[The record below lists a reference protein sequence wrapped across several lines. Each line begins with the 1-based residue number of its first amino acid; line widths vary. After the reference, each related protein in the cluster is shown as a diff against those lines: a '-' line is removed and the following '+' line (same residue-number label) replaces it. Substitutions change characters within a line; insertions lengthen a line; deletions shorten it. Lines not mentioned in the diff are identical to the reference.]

1 MLPGI
6 LADDNN
12 ALSDA
17 LSVVFACLLL
27 AVMLLVWAYAVMWL
41 RRRYWGADDGA
52 VPSTGFTL
60 ADLRD
65 LHRSGQISEE
75 EFNRAKEKIVA
86 AHQRAL
92 QRDAAAAKPNVNK
105 SPPQGL

>member
-1 MLPGI
+1 MAVLPYI
-6 LADDNN
+6 LADDN
-12 ALSDA
+12 DA

-27 AVMLLVWAYAVMWL
+27 AVLVLAWAYAVMWL

-60 ADLRD
+60 ADLRE

-75 EFNRAKEKIVA
+75 EFNRAKEMIVA
-86 AHQRAL
+86 AHQRAV
-92 QRDAAAAKPNVNK
+92 QRDAGAAKSNVNNK
-105 SPPQGL
+105 PPPQGP

>member
-1 MLPGI
+1 MAVVPGI
-6 LADDNN
+6 LAEDN
-12 ALSDA
+12 DP

-27 AVMLLVWAYAVMWL
+27 AVLVLAWAYAVMWL

-60 ADLRD
+60 ADLRE

-75 EFNRAKEKIVA
+75 EFNRAKEKILA
-86 AHQRAL
+86 AHQRAE
-92 QRDAAAAKPNVNK
+92 QRDAAAAKANVNK
-105 SPPQGL
+105 PPRQGP